1 VAHTR
6 LALACDVRV
15 FDPPDGFS
23 KEQERALRRK
33 RKFAGSEDS
42 KWRAMY
48 RILFPDDDEADMP
61 SPCEFQRH

>member
-1 VAHTR
+1 MAHTR